1 MMDISDIEN
10 EIALLKEAEH
20 IGIRQNKRKASLR
33 RKSSVTM
40 LAYYNAELTPK
51 AWDKYEEIKS
61 SITLIVDSMT
71 VSSENQ
77 R

>member
-1 MMDISDIEN
+1 MLDVNDIEN
-10 EIALLKEAEH
+10 EFALLKEAELV
-20 IGIRQNKRKASLR
+20 GIRQNRKSSMR

-40 LAYYNAELTPK
+40 LAYYNPELTPK
-51 AWDKYEEIKS
+51 AWDKFEEIKS
-61 SITLIVDSMT
+61 SITLIVDSMI